1 MGNIVNFRKARKR
14 VERKLDGQRASE
26 NRVLHGRGKA
36 ERALQTAREAK
47 ARRELEQHRIETGD
61 DR

>member
-14 VERKLDGQRASE
+14 VERQLEEHRATE
-26 NRVLHGRGKA
+26 KRHRYGRGKA
-36 ERALQTAREAK
+36 ERALEIARQTK

>member
-1 MGNIVNFRKARKR
+1 MGDIVYFRKARKR
-14 VERKLDGQRASE
+14 VERKLDGQRATE
-26 NRVLHGRGKA
+26 YRVRHGRRKA
-36 ERALQTAREAK
+36 ERALQTAREAR

>member
-1 MGNIVNFRKARKR
+1 MGDIVNFRKARKR
-14 VERKLDGQRASE
+14 VERKLDEQRAAE
-26 NRVLHGRGKA
+26 NRIRHGRGKT

-47 ARRELEQHRIETGD
+47 SRRELEQHRIETGD